1 MLLPR
6 TIDKARGLIQG
17 GDPGEYRIT
26 PGLSAWLLGQV
37 GLSEAEFLELVRSSA
52 TEDDVAEAVASR
64 ITPERRATLNEL
76 VKGLRVCDLSEP
88 LRDEFLR
95 LHGPQDAEKIV
106 IEVLV
111 ADDRATF
118 ATPLPGQDTVPRPAD
133 VGKGSPS
140 GCV

>member
-37 GLSEAEFLELVRSSA
+37 GMNEAEFLELVRAST
-52 TEDDVAEAVASR
+52 TEDEVADAVAARVSQD
-64 ITPERRATLNEL
+64 RRTVLNEL
-76 VKGLRVCDLSEP
+76 VKGLRVCDLSAP

-118 ATPLPGQDTVPRPAD
+118 GAFRLGRDPVWHAADRPE
-133 VGKGSPS
+133 GSPP
-140 GCV
+140 GRV